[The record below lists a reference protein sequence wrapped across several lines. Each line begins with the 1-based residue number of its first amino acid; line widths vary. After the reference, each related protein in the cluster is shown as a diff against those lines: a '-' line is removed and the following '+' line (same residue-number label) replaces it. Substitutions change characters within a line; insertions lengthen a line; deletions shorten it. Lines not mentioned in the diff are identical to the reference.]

1 MKKLSQP
8 LDFEPWEIAKFDI
21 SEMEIRKVLGEPHYI
36 ETRHMMVA
44 DGIETRWAYELD
56 GEPFVLVCK
65 VSYEYA
71 VICTKYPPPL
81 KVLEK
86 VRALFPNSEINPYE
100 EPIKRKV

>member
-1 MKKLSQP
+1 MKKLSQL

-21 SEMEIRKVLGEPHYI
+21 SETEIRKVLGEPHYI

-56 GEPFVLVCK
+56 GEPFALVCK

-71 VICTKYPPPL
+71 AIYVKFLPAL
-81 KVLEK
+81 KVIEK
-86 VRALFPNSEINPYE
+86 VRVLFPNSEINLHKV
-100 EPIKRKV
+100 PIKRNA

>member
-1 MKKLSQP
+1 MKKLSQL

-21 SEMEIRKVLGEPHYI
+21 SETEIRKVLGEPHYI

-56 GEPFVLVCK
+56 GEPFALVCK

-71 VICTKYPPPL
+71 AIYVKFLPTL
-81 KVLEK
+81 KVIEK
-86 VRALFPNSEINPYE
+86 VRVLFPNYEINLHE
-100 EPIKRKV
+100 VPIKRKV